1 MNTHLDFIDRY
12 ISAKNS
18 ADGSLVDANANVS
31 MKHASVLASEIHKQT
46 NIRIHRALM
55 QRKLAALFDQETADR
70 YLRQL
75 ENHEIYTHDET
86 APFVPY
92 CASISLF
99 PMLHQGLVPLGG
111 ESRAP
116 RHLAS
121 FCGSF
126 INLVFAVSANLA
138 GACAT
143 VEFLNC
149 FDHFA
154 RKDYGRNYLETHR
167 HEIENHL
174 QHVVYALNQPAAAR
188 NYQSVFWNISVFDE
202 HYFESMFG
210 DFVFPDEDRS
220 DWQSVKQLQA
230 FFMQWFNKEREKT
243 LLTFPV
249 VTAALIHDHEEPRDA
264 DFARMLA
271 HELSRGNSFFIYTS
285 DTVDSLSSCCRLRS
299 AIDAG
304 NDFSYSLGA
313 GGVMTGSMQVMTI
326 NFNRL
331 IQDGR
336 DLAEQVSLL
345 HKYLVA
351 RRAVLMEFNDAGL
364 LPIYTAKFIVPEKL
378 YLTIGVN
385 GLVEAAE
392 SLGLDPSNNEAY
404 MNWVSGQL
412 RQINELN
419 RAASA
424 RYKARFNTEFVPAEN
439 LGVKF
444 ARWDR
449 NDGYRVPRDCYNS
462 YFYPVERED
471 IHILDKLVLHG
482 DRVTRYLDGGS
493 ALHLNLESYA
503 TEESFAK
510 LLRAAIRT
518 GCNYFCTNV
527 KVTCCNSCDHIDKL
541 TRQHCSACGSM
552 DVDHATRIIGYLKRI
567 ASWSTERQHE
577 EGRRAYHVPAVAA
590 ANQQAVPAEPSS

>member
-1 MNTHLDFIDRY
+1 MKTELEFIDHY
-12 ISAKNS
+12 IRATNS

-31 MKHASVLASEIHKQT
+31 TKNAAVLASEIHKQA

-55 QRKLAALFDQETADR
+55 HRKLAEMYGVETADR
-70 YLRQL
+70 YLAQL
-75 ENHEIYTHDET
+75 ANHEIYTHDET
-86 APFVPY
+86 APFMPY

-99 PMLHQGLVPLGG
+99 PLLHTGLVAMGG

-154 RKDYGRNYLETHR
+154 RRDYGENYLTTHR
-167 HEIENHL
+167 SVIENHL

-188 NYQSVFWNISVFDE
+188 SYQSVFWNISIFDAE
-202 HYFESMFG
+202 YFDGMFG
-210 DFVFPDEDRS
+210 DFVFPDGGKPCRE
-220 DWQSVKQLQA
+220 SVMRLQE
-230 FFMQWFNKEREKT
+230 FFMDWFNRERAIS

-249 VTAALIHDHEEPRDA
+249 VTAALVHDHEEARDPA
-264 DFARMLA
+264 FAAMLA
-271 HELSRGNSFFIYTS
+271 RELARGNSFFIYSS

-299 AIDAG
+299 DISE
-304 NDFSYSLGA
+304 NNVFSYSLGA
-313 GGVMTGSMQVMTI
+313 GGVMTGSMQVITI

-331 IQDGR
+331 VQDGR
-336 DLAEQVSLL
+336 DLAEQVGLL
-345 HKYLVA
+345 HRYLAA
-351 RRAVLMEFNDAGL
+351 RRAILMDFHTAGL
-364 LPIYTAKFIVPEKL
+364 LPIYTAQLIVPEKQ

-385 GLVEAAE
+385 GMVEAAE
-392 SLGLDPSNNEAY
+392 FLGLDPSRNEEY
-404 MNWVSGQL
+404 MTWISGNL
-412 RQINELN
+412 RLINELN
-419 RAASA
+419 RAAA
-424 RYKARFNTEFVPAEN
+424 VEYAARFNTEFVPAEN

-444 ARWDR
+444 AAWDR
-449 NDGYRVPRDCYNS
+449 KDGYAVPRDCYNS

-471 IHILDKLVLHG
+471 INILDKLVLHG
-482 DRVTRYLDGGS
+482 ERVTKYLDGGS
-493 ALHLNLESYA
+493 ALHLNLENYA

-510 LLRAAIRT
+510 LIRAAIRT

-527 KVTCCNSCDHIDKL
+527 KVTCCNDCGHIDKL
-541 TRQHCSACGSM
+541 TRDHCTACSSR
-552 DVDHATRIIGYLKRI
+552 DVDHATRVIGYLKRVS
-567 ASWSTERQHE
+567 SWSGGRRKE
-577 EGRRAYHVPAVAA
+577 ETRRAYHPVEPARG
-590 ANQQAVPAEPSS
+590 

>member
-1 MNTHLDFIDRY
+1 MKTQLEFIDRY
-12 ISAKNS
+12 IAARNS

-31 MKHASVLASEIHKQT
+31 SKNAAVLASEIHKQA

-55 QRKLAALFDQETADR
+55 HRKLCQLFGQETADG

-86 APFVPY
+86 SPFMPY
-92 CASISLF
+92 CASVSLY
-99 PMLHQGLVPLGG
+99 PLLHHGLVPMGG
-111 ESRAP
+111 ESKAP
-116 RHLAS
+116 KHLAS

-126 INLVFAVSANLA
+126 VNLVFAVSANLA

-154 RKDYGRNYLETHR
+154 RKDYGDDYLTTHT

-174 QHVVYALNQPAAAR
+174 QHVIYALNQPAAAR
-188 NYQSVFWNISVFDE
+188 SYQSVFWNISVFDE
-202 HYFESMFG
+202 HYFQSMFG
-210 DFVFPDEDRS
+210 DFVFPDGDTS
-220 DWQSVKQLQA
+220 NWPTVKTLQA
-230 FFMQWFNKEREKT
+230 FFMRWFNQERERN

-271 HELSRGNSFFIYTS
+271 SELSQGNSFFIYSS

-299 AIDAG
+299 AIDAN
-304 NDFSYSLGA
+304 NDFSFSLGA
-313 GGVMTGSMQVMTI
+313 GGVMTGSMQVMTV

-336 DLAEQVSLL
+336 DLATQIHLL
-345 HKYLVA
+345 HRYLIA
-351 RRAVLMEFNDAGL
+351 RKEILMEFNDAGL
-364 LPIYTAKFIVPEKL
+364 LPIYSAKLIVPEKQ
-378 YLTIGVN
+378 YLTLGVN
-385 GLVEAAE
+385 GMVEAAE
-392 SLGLDPSNNEAY
+392 FLGLDPSNNEAY
-404 MNWVSGQL
+404 ISWVSDQL
-412 RQINELN
+412 RHINELN

-424 RYKARFNTEFVPAEN
+424 RYGARFNTEFVPAEN

-444 ARWDR
+444 ATWDR
-449 NDGYRVPRDCYNS
+449 KDGYQVPRDCYNS

-471 IHILDKLVLHG
+471 VHLLDKLILHG
-482 DRVTRYLDGGS
+482 ERVTRYLDGGS

-503 TEESFAK
+503 TEDAFAK
-510 LLRAAIRT
+510 LIRAAIRT

-527 KVTCCNSCDHIDKL
+527 KVTCCNDCGHIHKL
-541 TRQHCSACGSM
+541 TRDHCVACGSSH
-552 DVDHATRIIGYLKRI
+552 VDHATRIIGYLKRI
-567 ASWSTERQHE
+567 SSWSSARRKE
-577 EGRRAYHVPAVAA
+577 ESRRAYHR
-590 ANQQAVPAEPSS
+590 S